1 MTKMMMKWLVALIL
15 SLTLLGSGGM
25 AVFAAQSTQTDTIRG
40 NQRGVTTSIQQ
51 SVHQSSHRQ
60 AVELAWL
67 GATLVGAI
75 GLSWALNRH
84 HK

>member
-1 MTKMMMKWLVALIL
+1 MMKGLVALML
-15 SLTLLGSGGM
+15 SLTLLGSGG
-25 AVFAAQSTQTDTIRG
+25 VAAQATQIETTPG
-40 NQRGVTTSIQQ
+40 TQRGVTTSIHRVTAQ
-51 SVHQSSHRQ
+51 SRRHQTI
-60 AVELAWL
+60 ELTWL

>member
-1 MTKMMMKWLVALIL
+1 MTKMMMKWLIALML
-15 SLTLLGSGGM
+15 SLTLLGSGGTL
-25 AVFAAQSTQTDTIRG
+25 AFAAQSAQTDTIRG
-40 NQRGVTTSIQQ
+40 NQRGVTTSIYQ
-51 SVHQSSHRQ
+51 SGHQSSRRQ

>member
-1 MTKMMMKWLVALIL
+1 MKWVAALLL
-15 SLTLLGSGGM
+15 SLTLLGSGGIV
-25 AVFAAQSTQTDTIRG
+25 ASATQSTQISTTRG

-51 SVHQSSHRQ
+51 SAHQSSQRQ

-75 GLSWALNRH
+75 GLSWALDRH